1 MRLILI
7 LLILLAFPTLEV
19 ILLIQLGDL
28 IGWWLLAYFLLSAGF
43 GVMLIARERVS
54 VVAGMM
60 HNLQQGRHPVRALLT
75 SAKKMIAGVLLILP
89 GVVSDAMALVL
100 LLVHLPGATKPA
112 ANDDVIEG
120 EWRREE

>member
-28 IGWWLLAYFLLSAGF
+28 IGWWLLAYLLLSAGL

-54 VVAGMM
+54 VVAGIM